1 MSRIQNRV
9 EGTFF
14 KRLQRIVG
22 HSHSLETDWL
32 RFPVSLGFVVEI
44 DPAFVARRT
53 LVMNGKLIPRSFG
66 AVRHDNLV
74 SRRPRAIWRGEVR
87 QHLALPRRSRLCRS
101 RTRSLTGPSLWRGSI
116 CPALCTT
123 RGCPR
128 TTSRVQFIP
137 LVRMAHGNSCTTAP

>member
-44 DPAFVARRT
+44 DPDFVARRT

-66 AVRHDNLV
+66 AVRHDNTLLFPDEAV
-74 SRRPRAIWRGEVR
+74 FAG
-87 QHLALPRRSRLCRS
+87 
-101 RTRSLTGPSLWRGSI
+101 
-116 CPALCTT
+116 
-123 RGCPR
+123 
-128 TTSRVQFIP
+128 RVP
-137 LVRMAHGNSCTTAP
+137 DL